1 MLQNFLGKSIWNRK
15 INEIKSKV
23 NCDKSVKD
31 TNMNNGKAFVVFL
44 PKQCLAH
51 YVCWRKSSRFGIW

>member
-51 YVCWRKSSRFGIW
+51 YVC